1 MFILVFTLY
10 RHKYKNYP
18 KFATTLIRRNLEYN
32 KQMAMV
38 NQLEKEG
45 KIFVIRPTEPPIGR
59 LEKDYDKLMN
69 FYLHGY
75 QMMQERYE
83 DLKKYLED

>member
-1 MFILVFTLY
+1 M
-10 RHKYKNYP
+10 
-18 KFATTLIRRNLEYN
+18 
-32 KQMAMV
+32 
-38 NQLEKEG
+38 NQLDKEG